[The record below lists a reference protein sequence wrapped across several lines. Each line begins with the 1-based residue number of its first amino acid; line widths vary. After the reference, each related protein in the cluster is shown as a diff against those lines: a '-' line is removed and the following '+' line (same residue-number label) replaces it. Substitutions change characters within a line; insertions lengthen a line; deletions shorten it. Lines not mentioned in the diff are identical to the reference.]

1 MFKKMMARLRE
12 KAKVRHEAIKKES
25 NQWKF
30 TCQKCNEKSSI
41 WEAGGIRYKA
51 LGEPTMRIKCPKCE
65 QKTTS
70 KVTKSKK

>member
-30 TCQKCNEKSSI
+30 TCDKCHKKSSI

-51 LGEPTMRIKCPKCE
+51 SGEPTMRIKCPKCG